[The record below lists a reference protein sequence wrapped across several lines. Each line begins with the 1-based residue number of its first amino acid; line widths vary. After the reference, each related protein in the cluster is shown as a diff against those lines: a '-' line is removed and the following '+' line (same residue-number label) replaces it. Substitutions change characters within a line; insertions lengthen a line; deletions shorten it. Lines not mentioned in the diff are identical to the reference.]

1 MIIKNERFPRGSF
14 PPFIFLGEAITL
26 AEKLYA
32 LSSGKASFDLLSRVT
47 GNSISSSSF
56 TKKLSALKAYGLVS
70 VDQAKMEV
78 ALTDIG
84 VTIAAPM
91 NQEASG
97 LARKEAFL
105 RIEVFNRI
113 YEKHKGKLLPADE
126 FLRNIIEIDC
136 QMPRELS
143 PQWLLAFKQSI
154 RAAGL
159 LYDRGDGKMQIMES
173 PIASLEVSVAASL
186 VPPAES
192 QIPKETQQPSEQPS
206 VTVPFS
212 ASGHNTKIA
221 LSSQR
226 YALFSIP
233 DSLTTRDAQ
242 KIKSAI
248 AGLSAIIDSMV
259 EEGK

>member
-1 MIIKNERFPRGSF
+1 MIVKNERLPRGSF
-14 PPFIFLGEAITL
+14 PPFIIHGEAITL

-91 NQEASG
+91 NQEPSA
-97 LARKEAFL
+97 LPTKEAFL

-159 LYDRGDGKMQIMES
+159 LYDTGAGKMQTMES
-173 PIASLEVSVAASL
+173 PIASLEV
-186 VPPAES
+186 
-192 QIPKETQQPSEQPS
+192 
-206 VTVPFS
+206 
-212 ASGHNTKIA
+212 
-221 LSSQR
+221 
-226 YALFSIP
+226 
-233 DSLTTRDAQ
+233 
-242 KIKSAI
+242 
-248 AGLSAIIDSMV
+248 
-259 EEGK
+259 